1 MTGDFIRIILKSG
14 ITYEEVLYESLG
26 KRYKHQGHRNS
37 VVCWWPDCISWKTQ
51 ENQQIWRLIIKSSV
65 ILYYYAVFF
74 SKFTLINSVF
84 WLFIS
89 SFQDF
94 DIQGSRRCS
103 LDWLT
108 IETYKNIES
117 YRACGSTVP
126 PPYISSQDHVWIRF
140 HSDDSISRKGF
151 RLAYFSGMFF

>member
-1 MTGDFIRIILKSG
+1 MIW
-14 ITYEEVLYESLG
+14 LYA
-26 KRYKHQGHRNS
+26 
-37 VVCWWPDCISWKTQ
+37 CKTQ
-51 ENQQIWRLIIKSSV
+51 ENQWIWRLIVKSSV
-65 ILYYYAVFF
+65 ILYYYEFF
-74 SKFTLINSVF
+74 SQIALVNSLF

-126 PPYISSQDHVWIRF
+126 PPYISSQDHIWIRF

-151 RLAYFSGMFF
+151 RLAYFSGVFLKKKNDNEQNSVLLSTKSLRGQSSKTISI

>member
-1 MTGDFIRIILKSG
+1 MRNIET
-14 ITYEEVLYESLG
+14 VLLFADDM
-26 KRYKHQGHRNS
+26 
-37 VVCWWPDCISWKTQ
+37 VVCLQNPGESMNMEAYSKVLSNIVLLWIFS
-51 ENQQIWRLIIKSSV
+51 QIALV
-65 ILYYYAVFF
+65 
-74 SKFTLINSVF
+74 NSLF

-126 PPYISSQDHVWIRF
+126 PPYISSQDHIWIRF

-151 RLAYFSGMFF
+151 RLAYFSGVFLKKKNDNEQNSVLLSTKSLRGQSSKTISI